1 MIQRKQS
8 IYYALVFLLSF
19 VALWANLTFYT
30 IGGKTD
36 EKANA
41 IIEAG
46 YGYTTLT
53 ENGVVNEASNT
64 LLSSTLLMTGIIGLI
79 CIFLFKIRK
88 WQMILSSINFLFM
101 AVIIYALYAY
111 SIGMKYPIVA
121 GTGGSH
127 FTFWVALPALLIV
140 LNFLGYQGVKS
151 DEKLIR
157 SIDRIR

>member
-8 IYYALVFLLSF
+8 IYFALVFLLSF
-19 VALWANLTFYT
+19 VALWANLTFYK

-36 EKANA
+36 KKENA
-41 IIEAG
+41 SIEVG

-53 ENGVVNEASNT
+53 ENGITNEASNT
-64 LLSSTLLMTGIIGLI
+64 LLSSTLLMTGFIGLI
-79 CIFLFKIRK
+79 CLFLFKIRK

-101 AVIIYALYAY
+101 GVIIYSIYAY
-111 SIGMKYPIVA
+111 SLGMNYPIVS
-121 GTGGSH
+121 GTGSSQ
-127 FTFWVALPALLIV
+127 FTFWVALPALLALIN
-140 LNFLGYQGVKS
+140 LLGYQGVKA